1 MRFVVEFVIMG
12 EYMQILFAT
21 GNAGKLAEVK
31 LRLEPLGHSVRSLD
45 EFVPGA
51 TIIEPQSSNL
61 ELVCRSKLEQALA
74 HVRSSG
80 ISEAKIDAVMVEDAG
95 LFIDAL
101 AGFPGVYS
109 AYVFETVG
117 LAGILRLLEPYSEKQ
132 RKATFRC
139 ITGIAT
145 DSDVSMH
152 VGECSGGIVL
162 AVSGG
167 GGFGYDPIF
176 KPDGFEIT
184 FAEMAAEEKSA
195 ISHRGRAL
203 DSFVAELSDDNL
215 Q

>member
-1 MRFVVEFVIMG
+1 
-12 EYMQILFAT
+12 MQILFAT
-21 GNAGKLAEVK
+21 GNAGKLTEVK
-31 LRLEPLGHSVRSLD
+31 LRLEPLGHNVSSLD
-45 EFVPGA
+45 EIAPGA
-51 TIIEPQSSNL
+51 SIIEPQSDL
-61 ELVCRSKLEQALA
+61 ESVCRSKLEQALA

-80 ISEAKIDAVMVEDAG
+80 ISAAEIDAVMVEDAG

-109 AYVFETVG
+109 AYVFETLG
-117 LAGILRLLEPYSEKQ
+117 LAGILRLLEPYNEMQ
-132 RKATFRC
+132 RQATFRC

-145 DSDVSMH
+145 DSGVSMH
-152 VGECSGGIVL
+152 IGECSGGIVL
-162 AVSGG
+162 AECGG

-184 FAEMAAEEKSA
+184 FAEMTAEEKSA

-203 DSFVAELSDDNL
+203 DSFVAKLSNNNP